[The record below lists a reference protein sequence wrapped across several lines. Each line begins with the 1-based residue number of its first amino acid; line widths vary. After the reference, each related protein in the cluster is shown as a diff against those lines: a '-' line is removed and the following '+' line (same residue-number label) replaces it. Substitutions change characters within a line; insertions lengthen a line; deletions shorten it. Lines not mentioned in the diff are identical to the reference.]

1 MAIELENPLI
11 VAPVPAK
18 TYSEGWVSL
27 LCISSPTQTSGNV
40 RVELSAYDPK
50 TGEIAPG
57 GAVETITTADM
68 MEAVSDPS
76 FPEALALY
84 KAVVA
89 VVEPFRAWVKKREEV
104 KNATP

>member
-1 MAIELENPLI
+1 MAIELETPLI

-18 TYSEGWVSL
+18 TFSEGWVSL

-68 MEAVSDPS
+68 MAAVMDPT
-76 FPEALALY
+76 FPEAKKLY
-84 KAVVA
+84 DAVVA
-89 VVEPFRAWVKKREEV
+89 VVEPFRAWVKKREDA
-104 KNATP
+104 KNVTP